1 MQKAA
6 SEVYCKS
13 NFLNEA
19 FWYNGDKE
27 YFSEWNVNVKKKT
40 MLSCNTVDIFL
51 LNICSWQSLLNVIY
65 LIDYAHVFEKC
76 HTYRELRPSTVYK
89 FCVWDQSLN
98 TRKTTWP
105 TVGWIQ
111 LDNFLYCIIFNY
123 LPTRFS

>member
-40 MLSCNTVDIFL
+40 MLRQIKETLSQDKYGFL
-51 LNICSWQSLLNVIY
+51 SYELSL
-65 LIDYAHVFEKC
+65 
-76 HTYRELRPSTVYK
+76 
-89 FCVWDQSLN
+89 
-98 TRKTTWP
+98 
-105 TVGWIQ
+105 
-111 LDNFLYCIIFNY
+111 
-123 LPTRFS
+123 